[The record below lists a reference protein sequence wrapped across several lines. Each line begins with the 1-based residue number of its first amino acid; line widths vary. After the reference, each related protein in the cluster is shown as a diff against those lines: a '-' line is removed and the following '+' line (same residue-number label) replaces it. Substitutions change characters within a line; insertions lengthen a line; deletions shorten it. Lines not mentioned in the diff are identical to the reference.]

1 MKKSYYTAIGIALSV
16 SLIVSCA
23 SAPMEKPVTEPSP
36 ATVSEK
42 KAEPAPIPTA
52 EAAPKEEPAAP
63 VEPVKVE
70 PVKIEPRVI
79 TVRIPMERK
88 SSIWFSDGSLDE
100 YTISERDASGSLVSQ
115 TRYTASGS
123 MVEKTEFTYAAGRL
137 VTKTQ
142 KDAEGK
148 LVSKRSYQYTP
159 TGELVMETLDDGAG
173 KRLSSFAYEYEAG
186 FKVKWIVKD
195 SRDSTVAET
204 LYDYKDG
211 KIRKSEMRDGAGKKT
226 GGSVYEYSAEGRLEA
241 QKFHKADG
249 SLLRVEASIWKD
261 GIVISEE
268 RRTAGGAVQ
277 QKIAYEYGPDGEV
290 IRKIFEDL
298 AGKSKLT
305 TTFEYT
311 VREEQRTIQD

>member
-1 MKKSYYTAIGIALSV
+1 MKKPYFTAILIALSV

-23 SAPMEKPVTEPSP
+23 SVPVEKPPT
-36 ATVSEK
+36 
-42 KAEPAPIPTA
+42 EPAPPTTSETKPAA
-52 EAAPKEEPAAP
+52 EPVPAPASETTPKEEPVAA
-63 VEPVKVE
+63 VEPLKKE
-70 PVKIEPRVI
+70 PQII

-88 SSIWFSDGSLDE
+88 SSTWFADGSLDE
-100 YTISERDASGSLVSQ
+100 YTLSERDATGALISQ
-115 TRYTASGS
+115 ARYTASGS
-123 MVEKTEFTYAAGRL
+123 MVEKIEFTYATGRL

-148 LVSKRSYQYTP
+148 PVSKRSYQYGP
-159 TGELVMETLDDGAG
+159 AGDLIMETLDDGMG
-173 KRLSSFAYEYEAG
+173 KRLSSFTYDYEAG
-186 FKVKWIVKD
+186 FKVKWTVKD

-204 LYDYKDG
+204 VYDYKDG
-211 KIRKSEMRDGAGKKT
+211 KIRKAEMRDGAGRKT
-226 GGSVYEYSAEGRLEA
+226 GSSAYEYTADGRLEA

-249 SLLRVEASIWKD
+249 SLIRVEASIWKD
-261 GIVISEE
+261 GSVVSEE

-277 QKIAYEYGPDGEV
+277 QKVTYEYGLDGEV
-290 IRKIFEDL
+290 TKKITEDL